1 MIIINFAEGHS
12 QTLQM
17 MYILLGKDPVNHSA
31 PGNKNEIWTF
41 SLKNIGFSICC
52 HSNE

>member
-17 MYILLGKDPVNHSA
+17 MYILLGKDPVNHSQQ
-31 PGNKNEIWTF
+31 PLGTKMKYGP
-41 SLKNIGFSICC
+41 LV
-52 HSNE
+52 

>member
-17 MYILLGKDPVNHSA
+17 MYILLGPVNHSQQ
-31 PGNKNEIWTF
+31 PLGTKMKYGP
-41 SLKNIGFSICC
+41 LV
-52 HSNE
+52 